1 MTATHRGLRVAA
13 IVAGIAV
20 ALVLVFV
27 FFPWNTLRGP
37 LASYL
42 SDRLD
47 RQVTL
52 AELRVHPGWTTR
64 VELIDLA
71 LANAPWSDLQP
82 MARAQRVALT
92 FSLPALFRLSPDSI
106 ALSDPKLVL
115 ERNRQGEANWRFGN
129 GSSGGGFL
137 GAINVDQGDVRYRDP
152 TIPADITLA
161 VRSVGSSD
169 TAAPALRFTGKGS
182 LRDDPFTLR
191 GEGQG
196 LSALRRLDEPYR
208 LAFDLQAG
216 RTAIAFEGT
225 VVPSALDNVRGALK
239 LSGPDL
245 SQLYPFVPS
254 PLPWTPPYRLAGE
267 LSHENQ
273 AWNFHKIEGTVGESD
288 LAGDFT
294 VDLSKERPRTI
305 ADLTSRKFDYKD
317 LGGFV
322 GLPPGEPGQKAKT
335 TAQRKEAA
343 KRDQSNRAL
352 PDKAFHLAKLREHD
366 VDVKFR
372 GNSFKWGRFPLDNLV
387 THIVLKDGV
396 MHFEPLDFGVA
407 DGHVVSKITLDAN
420 AKRPK
425 ADGDIDIRRVELK
438 RLFPQ
443 LASPNG
449 SAGRFG
455 GRARFKTEG
464 DSIAQMLAAMD
475 GEGAI
480 AMRGGEAS
488 TLRVV
493 LTNLDLARAVPLLLH
508 GDEKSAIRC
517 AIAAVHA
524 KNGVLTPDLMVA
536 DTSEELIHGD
546 GSVDFAHEKYDLRL
560 QADSK
565 KPSMFA
571 LRGPVLVTGTFTDP
585 VVRPAAG
592 PVVARV
598 GAAIGLGLLAPP
610 LALLPLIDLGN
621 APDANCR
628 ALYAHAEIAT
638 DTKVP
643 PSAAPKNPTPKRANS
658 KSSERVARSAQ

>member
-1 MTATHRGLRVAA
+1 VPAGLVVPDRSDALSPKWTATVAEPFA
-13 IVAGIAV
+13 EAV
-20 ALVLVFV
+20 
-27 FFPWNTLRGP
+27 G
-37 LASYL
+37 
-42 SDRLD
+42 
-47 RQVTL
+47 
-52 AELRVHPGWTTR
+52 
-64 VELIDLA
+64 
-71 LANAPWSDLQP
+71 
-82 MARAQRVALT
+82 
-92 FSLPALFRLSPDSI
+92 
-106 ALSDPKLVL
+106 
-115 ERNRQGEANWRFGN
+115 
-129 GSSGGGFL
+129 
-137 GAINVDQGDVRYRDP
+137 
-152 TIPADITLA
+152 
-161 VRSVGSSD
+161 
-169 TAAPALRFTGKGS
+169 
-182 LRDDPFTLR
+182 
-191 GEGQG
+191 
-196 LSALRRLDEPYR
+196 
-208 LAFDLQAG
+208 
-216 RTAIAFEGT
+216 
-225 VVPSALDNVRGALK
+225 VVPSALDNVRGAVK

-254 PLPWTPPYRLAGE
+254 PLPWTPPYRLAGD
-267 LSHENQ
+267 LSHEKQ
-273 AWNFHKIEGTVGESD
+273 AWSFRKIEGTVGQSD

-294 VDLSKERPRTI
+294 VDLSQKRPRTV

-322 GLPPGEPGQKAKT
+322 GLPPGEPGHKAT
-335 TAQRKEAA
+335 SPAQRNEAA
-343 KRDQSNRAL
+343 KRAKSDRAL
-352 PDKAFHLAKLREHD
+352 PDKSFGLAKLREHD

-372 GNSFKWGRFPLDNLV
+372 GNSFTWGRFPLDNLV
-387 THIVLKDGV
+387 THMVLKDGI
-396 MHFEPLDFGVA
+396 MRFEPLDFGVA
-407 DGHVVSKITLDAN
+407 DGHVVSKITFDAS

-455 GRARFKTEG
+455 GRARFRTEG
-464 DSIAQMLAAMD
+464 DSIADMLAAVD

-488 TLRVV
+488 TLQVV

-524 KNGVLTPDLMVA
+524 KRGVVVPDLMVA
-536 DTSEELIHGD
+536 DTSEELIHGE
-546 GSVDFAHEKYDLRL
+546 GSVDFAQEKYDLRL

-571 LRGPVLVTGTFTDP
+571 LRGPVLITGTFTNP

-592 PVVARV
+592 PVVARI
-598 GAAIGLGLLAPP
+598 GAAVGLGLLAPP

-628 ALYAHAEIAT
+628 ALYEHAQIAS

-643 PSAAPKNPTPKRANS
+643 PSAAPRNPTPKSANS
-658 KSSERVARSAQ
+658 KASERVARSAQ